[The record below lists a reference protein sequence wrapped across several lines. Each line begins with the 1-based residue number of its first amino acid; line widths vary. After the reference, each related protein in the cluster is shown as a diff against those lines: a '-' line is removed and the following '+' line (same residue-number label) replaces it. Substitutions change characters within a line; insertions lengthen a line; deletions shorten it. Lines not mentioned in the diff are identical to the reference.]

1 MENPYLGG
9 FAMISYEQWKEL
21 DSTFDLII
29 EIIMDINSGDEMRS
43 LEEALIEIYK
53 KEVQK

>member
-1 MENPYLGG
+1 
-9 FAMISYEQWKEL
+9 MISYEQWKEL

-29 EIIMDINSGDEMRS
+29 EIIMDINSGAEMRS